1 MADLP
6 IQIFGPEN
14 DQATRAALRFFKER
28 RVAISFVDLRRRPI
42 ATGELRRFVEKL
54 GAEALADTEGRA
66 WREAGL
72 GYLRMTDEE
81 LAAKLLADAR
91 LLNLPLVRS
100 GPEFTAGPA
109 EATWKRWLAA
119 P

>member
-1 MADLP
+1 
-6 IQIFGPEN
+6 
-14 DQATRAALRFFKER
+14 
-28 RVAISFVDLRRRPI
+28 
-42 ATGELRRFVEKL
+42 
-54 GAEALADTEGRA
+54 
-66 WREAGL
+66 
-72 GYLRMTDEE
+72 MTDEE

-91 LLNLPLVRS
+91 LLNVPLVRN